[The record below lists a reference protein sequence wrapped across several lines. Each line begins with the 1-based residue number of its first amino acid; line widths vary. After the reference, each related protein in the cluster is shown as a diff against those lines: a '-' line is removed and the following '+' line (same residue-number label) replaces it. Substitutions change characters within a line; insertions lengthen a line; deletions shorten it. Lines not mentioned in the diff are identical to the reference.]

1 MFLLLLCNA
10 IMLLHTVIILF
21 LVAPSTLVS
30 FTGKNR
36 RADLIIKPKEDFYLA
51 LQQSRQTRQAVEQVT
66 FEFRTA
72 TIEAVVLSSRTE
84 DGSGNLGVFWVS

>member
-1 MFLLLLCNA
+1 M
-10 IMLLHTVIILF
+10 IILF

-51 LQQSRQTRQAVEQVT
+51 LQQSRQTRQVEQVT
-66 FEFRTA
+66 FQFRTA